1 LAIRAVYPFPGPGST
16 FFHFRL
22 DSGPSGRYD
31 PGMSKKT
38 AWTAALAL
46 ILFGCKQEAPEPE
59 PVAPEPAPPKPAPV
73 VDDRGPVTVLL
84 LGMPTCPGT
93 QKITEFL
100 RTYEGEKPDDVALKR
115 LDVPFGSDPLE
126 AEDPKAIGFPY
137 AIDKDRAMATKLE
150 FFYYPTLYI
159 LDRDGDVRFKGDC
172 DPEEFKNMVNEIRI
186 EKKGDP
192 KKTYTKPLPPVGKSL
207 PAFSGPLLDGK
218 TVSSEEMRGAKGTL
232 LFVGS
237 TSCPFSKQATYEL
250 AGIDTEYRKKQIST
264 LIISVRQP
272 VGAIRGFYA
281 KAAPDIPILV
291 DPSGSIGHGTLAAEG
306 VPFFYLVGADGNLLV
321 RQPFTNRAARIA
333 LANLL
338 GEPAPDIPEDRGG
351 AG

>member
-1 LAIRAVYPFPGPGST
+1 
-16 FFHFRL
+16 
-22 DSGPSGRYD
+22 
-31 PGMSKKT
+31 
-38 AWTAALAL
+38 
-46 ILFGCKQEAPEPE
+46 
-59 PVAPEPAPPKPAPV
+59 
-73 VDDRGPVTVLL
+73 
-84 LGMPTCPGT
+84 
-93 QKITEFL
+93 
-100 RTYEGEKPDDVALKR
+100 
-115 LDVPFGSDPLE
+115 
-126 AEDPKAIGFPY
+126 
-137 AIDKDRAMATKLE
+137 MANRLE

-159 LDRDGDVRFKGDC
+159 LDRDGEVRFKGDC
-172 DPEEFKNMVNEIRI
+172 DPEEFKSMVNEIRV

-192 KKTYTKPLPPVGKSL
+192 KKTYTRPLPPVGTSL

-218 TVSSEEMRGAKGTL
+218 TLSSKELLARGSKGTL

-250 AGIDTEYRKKQIST
+250 ACIDDEYRKKQIST

-272 VGAIRGFYA
+272 VGAIRGFYT
-281 KAAPDIPILV
+281 KVTPDIPVLV
-291 DPSGSIGHGTLAAEG
+291 DSDGSIGHGSLAAEG

-338 GEPAPDIPEDRGG
+338 GEPPPDIPEERGG